1 MGLAFS
7 CFQILCVCVLLS
19 VHVLQK
25 FHEFRMAD
33 FFILVV
39 KECIGVGACI
49 TRFTHGIEIR
59 DFFWAYSHRPG
70 LEWFFPDYQI
80 LPGIWN
86 TGIDPV
92 HMFPDGC
99 RRRPVPAHCLWFF
112 VFVHFFNSNISNT
125 LQCCFLWMIYLQLYS
140 IFLAFFENRY
150 YLLNRRIFE
159 TAEGSVFLLVFVF
172 ADLFV
177 EREDHRIDAQYDKH
191 DDRVA
196 KGPYQQR

>member
-1 MGLAFS
+1 
-7 CFQILCVCVLLS
+7 
-19 VHVLQK
+19 
-25 FHEFRMAD
+25 
-33 FFILVV
+33 
-39 KECIGVGACI
+39 
-49 TRFTHGIEIR
+49 
-59 DFFWAYSHRPG
+59 
-70 LEWFFPDYQI
+70 
-80 LPGIWN
+80 
-86 TGIDPV
+86 
-92 HMFPDGC
+92 
-99 RRRPVPAHCLWFF
+99 
-112 VFVHFFNSNISNT
+112 
-125 LQCCFLWMIYLQLYS
+125 MIYLQLYS